1 MLFGQ
6 EHTDRYIAT
15 DGAEGYAW
23 EKGTTILLLTTK
35 GRQSGEER
43 IAPLI
48 FREHDGAYL
57 VVASKGGSPVP
68 PAWYVNLEADP
79 DVTVQIKGERFP
91 ARARTADET
100 ERAELWP
107 LMVEVW
113 PDYDAYQA
121 KTDRQIPIVVLERAE
136 G

>member
-1 MLFGQ
+1 MLFGP
-6 EHTDRYIAT
+6 EHIDRYIAT

-35 GRQSGEER
+35 GRRSGEER

-48 FREHDGAYL
+48 FREHDGDYL
-57 VVASKGGSPVP
+57 VVASKGGAPAP
-68 PAWYVNLEADP
+68 PAWSVTLDADP
-79 DVTVQIKGERFP
+79 DVAVQIKGDRFL
-91 ARARTADET
+91 ARARTAGDA
-100 ERAELWP
+100 ERDELWP

-113 PDYDAYQA
+113 ADYDAYQT
-121 KTDRQIPIVVLERAE
+121 KTDRRIPIVVLERAE